1 MIGVTLEAF
10 ELTWKDCCCYTIV
23 IAIVRVWSAIHMPN
37 QRRFFLC
44 VAFWIRGVV
53 PRANVGIQASQTPVG
68 CLGRLEGMQNDP
80 ISSV

>member
-1 MIGVTLEAF
+1 MERL
-10 ELTWKDCCCYTIV
+10 LLLHNCDCYRTCVECHSHAQPET
-23 IAIVRVWSAIHMPN
+23 
-37 QRRFFLC
+37 FFLC